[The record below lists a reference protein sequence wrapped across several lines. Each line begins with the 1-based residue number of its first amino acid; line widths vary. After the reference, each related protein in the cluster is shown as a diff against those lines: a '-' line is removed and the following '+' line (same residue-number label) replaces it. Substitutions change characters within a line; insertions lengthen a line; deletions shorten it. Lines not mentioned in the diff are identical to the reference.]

1 VTKRK
6 PPHREVG
13 PHPKTGNLV
22 KEMTAPQLHTALVT
36 DALAGYPTDLAWFV
50 AALDRIADLE
60 PHCDIEEAY
69 RRVRTEVA
77 ALGGFMPSAPGQ

>member
-1 VTKRK
+1 
-6 PPHREVG
+6 
-13 PHPKTGNLV
+13 
-22 KEMTAPQLHTALVT
+22 VT